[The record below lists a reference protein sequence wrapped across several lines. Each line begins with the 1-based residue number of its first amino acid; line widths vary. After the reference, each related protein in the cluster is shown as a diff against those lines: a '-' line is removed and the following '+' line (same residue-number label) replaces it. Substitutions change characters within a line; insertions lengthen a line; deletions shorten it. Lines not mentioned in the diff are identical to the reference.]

1 MASSHAQYTGL
12 NTVTVAGVA
21 VSGVRSYEVT
31 ENIPHLMDPSDDDVW
46 PQGAVKGAGTVSWSM
61 VTDDPVHGLDAGDT
75 GNGGFTEK
83 QGAGS
88 AATACAN
95 QVVESLS
102 RSGSSRGGRGQT
114 TAAGRAYSAD
124 GSTSP
129 MTWAT

>member
-1 MASSHAQYTGL
+1 MASSHDQFTGL

-21 VSGVRSYEVT
+21 ITGVRSYSIE
-31 ENIPHLMDPSDDDVW
+31 ENLPHLMDPSDDDVG

-61 VTDDPVHGLDAGDT
+61 TTDDPVHGLDVGDT

-83 QGAGS
+83 QGATT

-95 QVVESLS
+95 QVVEVVS
-102 RSGSSRGGRGQT
+102 RAGVSRGGRGQT
-114 TAAGRAYSAD
+114 TASGRAYSAD

-129 MTWAT
+129 VTWAT